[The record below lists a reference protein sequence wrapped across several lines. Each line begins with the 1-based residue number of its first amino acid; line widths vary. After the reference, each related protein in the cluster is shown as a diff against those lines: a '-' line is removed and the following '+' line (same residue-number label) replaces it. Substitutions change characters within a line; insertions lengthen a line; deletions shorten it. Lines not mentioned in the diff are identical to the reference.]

1 MGMETQSAASAQ
13 PDSDRIAQEHSFKI
27 RDMQKKQRQEVESLK
42 EKHENEMKGMESAY
56 QVEFTSQKDGFDKK
70 LAELDAGQTNRLA
83 LTTRSNDMSLKQAQ
97 ETYRIQAEELANR
110 GEKKLNA
117 LREQTAMA
125 EENIT
130 RKKGNA

>member
-1 MGMETQSAASAQ
+1 
-13 PDSDRIAQEHSFKI
+13 
-27 RDMQKKQRQEVESLK
+27 
-42 EKHENEMKGMESAY
+42 
-56 QVEFTSQKDGFDKK
+56 
-70 LAELDAGQTNRLA
+70 
-83 LTTRSNDMSLKQAQ
+83 MSLKQAQ

>member
-1 MGMETQSAASAQ
+1 MGMETQSTASQ
-13 PDSDRIAQEHSFKI
+13 SESDRIAQEHSSKI
-27 RDMQKKQRQEVESLK
+27 RDIQKRQKVEENALK
-42 EKHENEMKGMESAY
+42 ERHEHDMKGLESAY
-56 QVEFTSQKDGFDKK
+56 QVEFSSQKDGFDKK
-70 LAELDAGQTNRLA
+70 LAELEAGQQNRLA

-97 ETYRIQAEELANR
+97 ETYRIQAEELASR

-125 EENIT
+125 EENIN